1 MNAPNPAQCLGATP
15 FIDADHDRIRTQVA
29 DLNVVG
35 LPERERAVTLF
46 EFVRDQIAYDF
57 AAPTDPTAYRASE
70 ILEGAKGHC
79 VRKAILLCALAR
91 TANIPTALVFADMR
105 DHTLSDTIVQLMG
118 TDILHHHGLVAFH
131 LNGQWIKADPT
142 TTRATSE
149 KKGFRLVTFDG
160 SADALGHDT
169 TVDGRRHLDYI
180 QFHGTFDDMPFANVM
195 QSLAENYAKADAQ
208 KFTGLG
214 LSTSYD
220 FAAAAKA
227 YRPQ

>member
-1 MNAPNPAQCLGATP
+1 MNAPDPKQCQSATT
-15 FIDADHDRIRTQVA
+15 FIDSDHDRIRTQVE
-29 DLNVVG
+29 DLNVAER
-35 LPERERAVTLF
+35 PKRERAVALF

-70 ILEGAKGHC
+70 ILEGGKGHC

-91 TANIPTALVFADMR
+91 AADIPTALVLADMR
-105 DHTLSDTIVQLMG
+105 DHTLSETIVQLMG

-131 LNGQWIKADPT
+131 LDGQWLQADPT

-160 SADALGHDT
+160 TADALGHDT
-169 TVDGRRHLDYI
+169 TVDGRPHLDYVK
-180 QFHGTFDDMPFANVM
+180 FHGVFDDMPFPEVM
-195 QSLAENYAKADAQ
+195 QSLAENYAKADSE
-208 KFTGLG
+208 KFSGLG
-214 LSTSYD
+214 LSSSYD

-227 YRPQ
+227 YRDQ

>member
-1 MNAPNPAQCLGATP
+1 MNEPDPAQCLAATP
-15 FIDADHDRIRTQVA
+15 FIDSDHERIRAQLA
-29 DLNVVG
+29 DLNHAER
-35 LPERERAVTLF
+35 PQRERAVALF

-57 AAPTDPTAYRASE
+57 AAPTNPIAYRASE
-70 ILEGAKGHC
+70 VLAGGKGHC

-91 TANIPTALVFADMR
+91 ASEIPTALVFADMR
-105 DHTLSDTIVQLMG
+105 DHTLSETIVQLMG

-131 LNGQWIKADPT
+131 LEGRWVKADPT

-160 SADALGHDT
+160 SADALGHDLT
-169 TVDGRRHLDYI
+169 IDGQRHLDYVE
-180 QFHGTFDDMPFANVM
+180 FHGIFDDMPFGEVM
-195 QSLAENYAKADAQ
+195 QSLAENYAKADSE
-208 KFTGLG
+208 KFSGLG

-227 YRPQ
+227 YRNE